1 MEGWALVGLEGASPS
16 PAPGVCWLDH
26 RSVAQASPA
35 DAREDAPA
43 HRPEQRPPGRR
54 GHAPRPLGRQPQ
66 RMLRATGAPSLLD
79 GGGALY
85 RAPPQSALPVPL
97 VDRRSSI
104 LGDPTTRRFPENRS
118 GAPIGAPRAVP
129 PPVPESS
136 PASVLPSVHAL
147 TKECRGLEDRYIA
160 GWNLDGFTGP
170 GVAGIAVAHLEDA
183 ESTEFDAVAS
193 R

>member
-1 MEGWALVGLEGASPS
+1 MWSSKGQAPRQLQGYAGLTTVAWLKPALRT
-16 PAPGVCWLDH
+16 PAKTLPRTA
-26 RSVAQASPA
+26 RSS
-35 DAREDAPA
+35 A
-43 HRPEQRPPGRR
+43 HRVVAGTLPGLL
-54 GHAPRPLGRQPQ
+54 AASLK